1 MSDEALAAFW
11 DDARRALDLPATAAI
26 PAAWGFGD
34 SPQMADR
41 LLALVI
47 EGTKT
52 ATAGALW
59 EYEAEDEPVPEPG
72 QLSIV
77 LDGAGRPQCV
87 IETTEVRVMPMSQV
101 DSKFAHDEGEGD
113 RTLEWW
119 REAHERF
126 FRRTL
131 DAIGREFT
139 PDMPVVLERFELRYV
154 TD

>member
-1 MSDEALAAFW
+1 VPE
-11 DDARRALDLPATAAI
+11 
-26 PAAWGFGD
+26 AWGFGD
-34 SPQMADR
+34 SPQMADD
-41 LLALVI
+41 LLALVLD
-47 EGTKT
+47 GTKT

-59 EYEAEDEPVPEPG
+59 EYQVEDEPVPKPG

-77 LDGAGRPQCV
+77 LDGAGEPRCV

-101 DSKFAHDEGEGD
+101 DPQFADDEGEGD
-113 RTLEWW
+113 RTLGWW

-139 PDMPVVLERFELRYV
+139 PDMPVVAERFVLRYV
-154 TD
+154 PD